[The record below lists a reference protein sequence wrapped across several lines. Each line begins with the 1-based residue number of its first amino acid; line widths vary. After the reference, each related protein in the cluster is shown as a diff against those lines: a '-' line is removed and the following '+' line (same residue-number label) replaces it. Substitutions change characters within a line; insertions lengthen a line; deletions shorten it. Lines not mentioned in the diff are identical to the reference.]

1 MIKVSDFRITCL
13 IDFITIVDMPSNPQ
27 LVLFGRLFIIC
38 ITFVSLTFSNIRDTL
53 FGSLRYVL
61 YVLSPV

>member
-1 MIKVSDFRITCL
+1 MLIILLIIKVSDFRITCL

-38 ITFVSLTFSNIRDTL
+38 ITFVSLTFSNIRDT
-53 FGSLRYVL
+53 
-61 YVLSPV
+61 